1 MLRSLAIVASTALSL
16 AAAAPDMQRAEQLFK
31 RAQYESVISTLGSAP
46 AADAAAHLLIGK
58 SWYALG
64 QFKKATE
71 ALERAAA
78 ADPASSEAYG
88 WLGKAWGRRA
98 ETSNPLMAPSYASK
112 ARNAFE
118 KAVALNPRNAEAV
131 NDLFE
136 YYLEAPGFLG
146 GGLDKAQALTEK
158 IKANDPAEYHYALAR
173 IAERRKDLRSA
184 EHHLRS
190 AAQAAPRQVGRVIDL
205 GRFLSKQGR
214 TRESEEIFANAE
226 KIAPN
231 EPRLL
236 FERASNLIRAKQDLE
251 TAKALLQKYLKMP
264 LSPDDP
270 PRDEAQ
276 KLLKIAGA

>member
-1 MLRSLAIVASTALSL
+1 MRCLVAVFVFCSVALW
-16 AAAAPDMQRAEQLFK
+16 AAAPDTERAQQLFK
-31 RAQYESVISTLGSAP
+31 RGQYENVISVLGSAP
-46 AADAAAHLLIGK
+46 AGDPAAQLLTGK
-58 SWYALG
+58 SWFALG

-71 ALERAAA
+71 ALERAVA
-78 ADPASSEAYG
+78 ADPRSSEAYH

-98 ETSNPLMAPSYASK
+98 ETSNPLMAPGYASK
-112 ARNAFE
+112 ARAAFE
-118 KAVALNPRNAEAV
+118 KAVGLNPRNAEAV

-173 IAERRKDLRSA
+173 IAERRKDIRGA

-190 AAQAAPRQVGRVIDL
+190 AANLAPRQVGRIIDL

-214 TRESEEIFANAE
+214 TRESEEVFARAE
-226 KIAPN
+226 TIAPN

-236 FERASNLIRAKQDLE
+236 FERASNLIRAKQDLD
-251 TAKALLQKYLKMP
+251 TAKALLQRYLRMP

-276 KLLKIAGA
+276 KLLKAAGA